1 MTRTFSR
8 MAIILA
14 IIRKDLKEFLREKLF
29 SFLSALALIM
39 YIVLFW
45 LMPVTVDEKL
55 TLGVHH
61 VGLEPLMATLTEAYG
76 DGVII
81 KAFPSCPDLIRAV
94 SGKGERTDK
103 VSMGICFPEHFREK
117 LETGGQPT
125 LQVYAAPEVPPEL
138 RRTMS
143 GFAQDIAYAA
153 IGEDLPVTLPEKEAV
168 VLGRDRSGDQIP
180 FRDRMLPFLVVLVLF
195 TESLVLA
202 SLISGEVHDRTL
214 AALRVT
220 PAGIGDILSAK
231 VLFGTLLA
239 FVQVMILLI
248 AVGAWGPHRGLL
260 VVFMLLGALMASG
273 VGMLT
278 GAAGKDF
285 MGTLLLGILCL
296 VPLTI
301 PAIATFFPGT
311 VSVWVKALPSYGV
324 VQGIMGLTTLDWGRE
339 QLRVPLGL
347 VCLWDLIIL
356 GMGMRML
363 RHRGGTHES
372 P

>member
-1 MTRTFSR
+1 MTHTLSR
-8 MAIILA
+8 IPIILA
-14 IIRKDLKEFLREKLF
+14 IIKKDLKEFLRDILF
-29 SFLSALALIM
+29 SLLSALALTM

-45 LMPVTVDEKL
+45 LMPATVDEKL

-94 SGKGERTDK
+94 SGQGETADK
-103 VSMGICFPEHFREK
+103 VSMGICFPEDFRKK
-117 LETGGQPT
+117 LETGGRPT

-143 GFAQDIAYAA
+143 GFAQEIAYAA
-153 IGEDLPVTLPEKEAV
+153 IVEDLAVTLPQEEAV
-168 VLGRDRSGDQIP
+168 ILGRDRSGDQIP

-195 TESLVLA
+195 TESLALA
-202 SLISGEVHDRTL
+202 SLISSEVHDRTL

-231 VLFGTLLA
+231 ALFGTLLA
-239 FVQVMILLI
+239 FVQALVLLI
-248 AVGAWGPHRGLL
+248 AVGAWGPHRALL
-260 VVFMLLGALMASG
+260 AVFMLLGAIMASG
-273 VGMLT
+273 VGMLI

-285 MGTLLLGILCL
+285 VGTLLLGILCL

-301 PAIATFFPGT
+301 PAVATFFPGT

-324 VQGIMGLTTLDWGRE
+324 VQGIMGLTALDWDWE
-339 QLRVPLGL
+339 QLRVALGL

-356 GMGMRML
+356 GTGLKML
-363 RHRGGTHES
+363 RHRGEN